1 MVCWLINFITVS
13 GFKDKVVSL
22 FKTNTPKQTMHGT
35 GMKLSKPTIQ
45 KQFEENIINNIKIFL
60 YHKKKIKK
68 LKIE

>member
-1 MVCWLINFITVS
+1 
-13 GFKDKVVSL
+13 
-22 FKTNTPKQTMHGT
+22 MHGR
-35 GMKLSKPTIQ
+35 GMKLSEPTIQ